1 MQEHRSL
8 SSEAMDAIESAF
20 HLYDPPLWLVTARA
34 GERRGGLIA
43 TSAVRASIVP
53 ELPRMLIAIAKQHHT
68 WGLIESSGRFALHL
82 LPVDDLEVV
91 WHFGLTTGQ
100 DTDKLAGLEMG
111 ETPEGNPRYPR
122 AAAWMDCRVETS
134 MDIGDRTVYLA
145 QVVGGRASVEGTVLT
160 VASLRRDA
168 PPERKAELDRLYARD
183 QGIDAAAIQ
192 AWRRDLPS
200 P

>member
-1 MQEHRSL
+1 M
-8 SSEAMDAIESAF
+8 SSEAMDAIESIF

-68 WGLIESSGRFALHL
+68 WELIQASGGFASHL
-82 LPVDDLEVV
+82 LRATDLGSV
-91 WHFGLTTGQ
+91 WRFGLATGQ
-100 DTDKLAGLEMG
+100 DTDKLAGLSAS
-111 ETPEGNPRYPR
+111 ETPEGNPLYLE

-134 MDIGDRTVYLA
+134 MDIGDRSLYLA
-145 QVVGGRASVEGTVLT
+145 EILGGRLLTEGPVLT
-160 VASLRRDA
+160 VAGLMRDA

-183 QGIDAAAIQ
+183 QGIDAAAIR
-192 AWRRDLPS
+192 AWRGDS
-200 P
+200 PDP